1 MIPKQARPYIGATV
15 IFHYRKDPS
24 VRLEG
29 CIVSVLENT
38 IVVEILHKETIQTSN
53 MESRQVVRHGKYVM
67 KEMESKNEEKE
78 KCTYQNSL
86 DL

>member
-15 IFHYRKDPS
+15 IFHYRKDPF

-38 IVVEILHKETIQTSN
+38 IVVEILHKETIQISN
-53 MESRQVVRHGKYVM
+53 IESRQVVRHERNGKQ
-67 KEMESKNEEKE
+67 K
-78 KCTYQNSL
+78 
-86 DL
+86 